1 LIKAKSK
8 EKQSIKNINLIIY
21 LYNQPLKF
29 LFYMTN
35 LFIQSPLS
43 QFEVVNL
50 IGINAPILG
59 NLHLNLTNLGLYASF
74 VLFIILGLHIY
85 GNNDT
90 RLIPNKWSISLESSY
105 QSLNTMVREQIGS
118 QSERYFPFVYSLF
131 FFILIGNLVSNVPYS
146 FAITASGVVSL
157 GLSFTIF
164 IGVTILAL
172 YIHKLKFFAFFIPAG
187 TPLNLVP
194 LLVLIELVS
203 YLARAVSLGVRLF
216 ANLTAGH
223 TLLKILSTY
232 LFKLFSGSLFI
243 AILTLIP
250 FAIFLALVGLEIA
263 VSLIQ
268 AFVFTLLVCSYLRD
282 AIELH

>member
-1 LIKAKSK
+1 MRAID
-8 EKQSIKNINLIIY
+8 
-21 LYNQPLKF
+21 
-29 LFYMTN
+29 N
-35 LFIQSPLS
+35 LFIFSPLS
-43 QFEVVNL
+43 QFEVSNL
-50 IGINAPILG
+50 IGVNAPLLG
-59 NLHLNLTNLGLYASF
+59 NLHLNLTNLSLYSIF
-74 VLFIILGLHIY
+74 VLLTVIGLHIY
-85 GNNDT
+85 ANNNNKI
-90 RLIPNKWSISLESSY
+90 IPNNWSISFESSF
-105 QSLNTMVREQIGS
+105 QSLNTMVREQIGANM
-118 QSERYFPFVYSLF
+118 EIYFPFIYSIF
-131 FFILIGNLVSNVPYS
+131 FYILIANLISNIPYS
-146 FAITASGVVSL
+146 FAVTASGVVSL
-157 GLSFTIF
+157 GLSLTIF

-172 YIHKLKFFAFFIPAG
+172 SIHGIKFFSFFIPSG
-187 TPLNLVP
+187 TPLALVP

-232 LFKLFSGSLFI
+232 LFKLFTGNLLI

>member
-1 LIKAKSK
+1 M
-8 EKQSIKNINLIIY
+8 N
-21 LYNQPLKF
+21 
-29 LFYMTN
+29 N
-35 LFIQSPLS
+35 LFIFSPLS
-43 QFEVVNL
+43 QFEVTNL
-50 IGINAPILG
+50 IGVNAPILG
-59 NLHLNLTNLGLYASF
+59 NLHLNLTNLSLYSIF
-74 VLFIILGLHIY
+74 VLLTILGLHIY
-85 GNNDT
+85 ANNDNKI
-90 RLIPNKWSISLESSY
+90 IPNNWSISFESSF
-105 QSLNTMVREQIGS
+105 QSLNTMVREQIGANM
-118 QSERYFPFVYSLF
+118 EIYFPFIYSIF
-131 FFILIGNLVSNVPYS
+131 FYILIANLISNVPYS
-146 FAITASGVVSL
+146 FAVSASGVVSL

-172 YIHKLKFFAFFIPAG
+172 SIHGIKFFSFFIPSG
-187 TPLNLVP
+187 TPLALVP

-232 LFKLFSGSLFI
+232 LFKLFTGNLLI

>member
-1 LIKAKSK
+1 MNNF
-8 EKQSIKNINLIIY
+8 NI
-21 LYNQPLKF
+21 
-29 LFYMTN
+29 
-35 LFIQSPLS
+35 FINSPLS
-43 QFEVVNL
+43 QFEVTNL

-59 NLHLNLTNLGLYASF
+59 NLHLNLTNLSLYSIF
-74 VLFIILGLHIY
+74 VVLTIIGLHIY
-85 GNNDT
+85 ANNDNKI
-90 RLIPNKWSISLESSY
+90 IPNNWSISLESSFS
-105 QSLNTMVREQIGS
+105 SLNTMVRDQIGVN
-118 QSERYFPFVYSLF
+118 SEKYFPFIYSIF
-131 FFILIGNLVSNVPYS
+131 FYILIANLISNVPYS
-146 FAITASGVVSL
+146 FAVTASGIVSL
-157 GLSFTIF
+157 GLSLTIF

-172 YIHKLKFFAFFIPAG
+172 SIHGIKFFAFFIPSG
-187 TPLNLVP
+187 TPLSLVP

-216 ANLTAGH
+216 ANITAGH

-232 LFKLFSGSLFI
+232 LFKLFTANLLI

-250 FAIFLALVGLEIA
+250 FAIFLALVGLELA

>member
-1 LIKAKSK
+1 MQNTASV
-8 EKQSIKNINLIIY
+8 
-21 LYNQPLKF
+21 
-29 LFYMTN
+29 
-35 LFIQSPLS
+35 FILSPLS

-50 IGINAPILG
+50 IGLNAPILG
-59 NLHLNLTNLGLYASF
+59 YLHINLTNLSLYSI
-74 VLFIILGLHIY
+74 FILLVVLGLHFF
-85 GNNDT
+85 GNNDYK
-90 RLIPNKWSISLESSY
+90 LIPSKWSISLESSFA
-105 QSLNTMVREQIGS
+105 SLSTMVKEQIGS
-118 QSERYFPFVYSLF
+118 QSEKYLPFIYSLF
-131 FFILIGNLVSNVPYS
+131 VFILIGNLISNVPYS
-146 FAITASGVVSL
+146 FAVTASGIVSL

-172 YIHKLKFFAFFIPAG
+172 STHGIKFFSFFIPAG
-187 TPLNLVP
+187 TPLALVP

-216 ANLTAGH
+216 ANITAGH

-232 LFKLFSGSLFI
+232 LFKLFTGNI
-243 AILTLIP
+243 IVAVVTLVP
-250 FAIFLALVGLEIA
+250 FAIFLALIGLELA

>member
-1 LIKAKSK
+1 MRAID
-8 EKQSIKNINLIIY
+8 
-21 LYNQPLKF
+21 
-29 LFYMTN
+29 N
-35 LFIQSPLS
+35 LFIFSPLS
-43 QFEVVNL
+43 QFEVSNL
-50 IGINAPILG
+50 IGVNAPLLG
-59 NLHLNLTNLGLYASF
+59 NLHLNLTNLSLYSIF
-74 VLFIILGLHIY
+74 VLLTIIGLHIY
-85 GNNDT
+85 ANNNNKI
-90 RLIPNKWSISLESSY
+90 IPNNWSISFESSF
-105 QSLNTMVREQIGS
+105 QSLNTMVREQIGANM
-118 QSERYFPFVYSLF
+118 EIYFPFIYSIF
-131 FFILIGNLVSNVPYS
+131 FYILIANLISNIPYS
-146 FAITASGVVSL
+146 FAVTASGVVSL
-157 GLSFTIF
+157 GLSLTIF

-172 YIHKLKFFAFFIPAG
+172 SIHGIKFFSFFIPSG
-187 TPLNLVP
+187 TPLALVP

-232 LFKLFSGSLFI
+232 LFKLFTGNLLI
-243 AILTLIP
+243 AILTLVP

>member
-1 LIKAKSK
+1 MSHL
-8 EKQSIKNINLIIY
+8 LV
-21 LYNQPLKF
+21 L
-29 LFYMTN
+29 
-35 LFIQSPLS
+35 SPLS

-59 NLHLNLTNLGLYASF
+59 YLNINLANLALYSF
-74 VLFIILGLHIY
+74 FIFTIVIGLHY
-85 GNNDT
+85 FANNESN
-90 RLIPNKWSISLESSY
+90 LIPNRWSISLESSY
-105 QSLNTMVREQIGS
+105 ASLSTMVRDQIGL
-118 QSERYFPFVYSLF
+118 QSEKYFPFIYSLF
-131 FFILIGNLVSNVPYS
+131 FFILIGNLISNVPYS
-146 FAITASGVVSL
+146 FAVTASGVVSL
-157 GLSFTIF
+157 GLSLTIF

-172 YIHKLKFFAFFIPAG
+172 SIHGVKFFAFFIPAG
-187 TPLNLVP
+187 TPLGLVP

-216 ANLTAGH
+216 ANIVAGH

-232 LFKLFSGSLFI
+232 LFKLFTGNI
-243 AILTLIP
+243 IVAIITLIP
-250 FAIFLALVGLEIA
+250 FTIFLALIGLELA